1 MKVVSVI
8 ASKIITLI
16 ILILVYS
23 VNAQAFTCQAN
34 GTTINGSG
42 TVTVPVTLTPSLGTT
57 QNLVI
62 NLGSSIQCKN
72 DAPKQYTDPIRVG
85 TASAYAGA
93 LSSFTGSITYNNST
107 YAFPLSSPTPYVPT
121 TSGSYVAWNTILYL
135 SPTGAASGVVIQAG
149 QIFASLSLQK
159 ENTSTGGVSQTII
172 WNLKANNTV
181 TIPTGGCDVSG
192 RNVAVP
198 LPDYPGTASVPL
210 TVHCGSTKALSYY
223 LTGTTSNSAATIF
236 TNTASTSPATGV
248 GVQLSNSSGV
258 LATNQTVSL
267 GNVGTTPVSLGLTAS
282 YARTSGQVVAGKVQS
297 IVGVTFVYQ

>member
-34 GTTINGSG
+34 GSTINGSG

-93 LSSFTGSITYNNST
+93 LSSFTGSITYNSST
-107 YAFPLSSPTPYVPT
+107 YTFPLSSPTPYVPT
-121 TSGSYVAWNTILYL
+121 TSGNYAAWNTILYL

-181 TIPTGGCDVSG
+181 TVPTGGCDVSE
-192 RNVAVP
+192 RKVAVP

-210 TVHCGSTKALSYY
+210 TVNCGSTKALSYY

>member
-1 MKVVSVI
+1 MKAVPVI
-8 ASKIITLI
+8 ASKIISLI
-16 ILILVYS
+16 IFILLYS

-34 GTTINGSG
+34 GTTISGSG

-62 NLGSSIQCKN
+62 NLGDSIQCKN
-72 DAPKQYTDPIRVG
+72 DAPQQYTDPIRVG
-85 TASAYAGA
+85 TASAYSGA
-93 LSSFTGSITYNNST
+93 LAAFTGSISYNNST
-107 YAFPLSSPTPYVPT
+107 YSFPLSSPTPYVPT
-121 TSGSYVAWNTILYL
+121 TSGTYVAWNTILYL

-149 QIFASLSLQK
+149 QVFATLSLQK

-181 TIPTGGCDVSG
+181 TVPTGGCDVSS
-192 RNVAVP
+192 RSVTVA

-210 TVHCGSTKALSYY
+210 TVHCASTKALSYY
-223 LTGTTSNSAATIF
+223 LTGTTSNTAATIF
-236 TNTASTSPATGV
+236 TNTSSTSPATGV

-282 YARTSGQVVAGKVQS
+282 YARTSGQVVAGNVQS
-297 IVGVTFVYQ
+297 VAGVTFVYQ